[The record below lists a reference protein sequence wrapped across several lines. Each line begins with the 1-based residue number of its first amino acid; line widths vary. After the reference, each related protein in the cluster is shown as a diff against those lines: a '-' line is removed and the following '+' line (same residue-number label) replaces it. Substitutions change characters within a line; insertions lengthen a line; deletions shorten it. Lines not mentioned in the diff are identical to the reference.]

1 LKCTGLAKSLSDG
14 ALFLHENYFYS
25 NTFIWSSHCLCQ
37 VFTRVFHGGQDEES
51 IRRTIWE
58 KNMLFIEAHN
68 KEYELGIHTYNLGMN
83 HFGDMVCIPVYTNI

>member
-1 LKCTGLAKSLSDG
+1 
-14 ALFLHENYFYS
+14 
-25 NTFIWSSHCLCQ
+25 LCQ
-37 VFTRVFHGGQDEES
+37 VFTCVFHGGQDEES

-83 HFGDMVCIPVYTNI
+83 HFGDMVCIPVIFDCCELLNPYIYIKGLVHPKMKILSVFTHPHVVPTP